1 MVGRAYEMI
10 GSLPSLP
17 DLGGVPPITPAQLA
31 EHVQHRSAAREIVAT
46 ILVSDDLE
54 QRDALLAGEITEAG
68 PSVLSEAQIRNEA
81 PLPSHLAPPPD
92 TLAPQKTPDTV
103 WLAYWRHAAEVARRR
118 GSRFLALWVRYE
130 VGLRNALA
138 AARARALDL
147 DATEHVVALE
157 LGEDASDFSSALSEW
172 SSAVNV
178 LEGQKVLDRAR
189 WAWLDEHDRWFTFE
203 DDELAAY
210 AARLLLV
217 NRWHRI
223 TSERNV
229 PNPKGAGGAGPP
241 GPTTDRPGAERPAQP
256 ERMRT

>member
-17 DLGGVPPITPAQLA
+17 DLGGVPPITPAELA
-31 EHVQHRSAAREIVAT
+31 ERVESRAAARRIVEA
-46 ILVSDDLE
+46 ILLSDDLE
-54 QRDALLAGEITEAG
+54 QRDALLAGEITEAS
-68 PSVLSEAQIRNEA
+68 PSVLSEAQVRNEA
-81 PLPSHLAPPPD
+81 PLPPHLAPPPD
-92 TLAPQKTPDTV
+92 ALAPQETPDAV

-130 VGLRNALA
+130 VSLRSALA

-147 DATEHVVALE
+147 DPAEQPTVPELADEGSDFTSVVA
-157 LGEDASDFSSALSEW
+157 EW
-172 SSAVNV
+172 SAAANV

-217 NRWHRI
+217 HRWNRI

-241 GPTTDRPGAERPAQP
+241 GPPTDRPGAERPAQP

>member
-17 DLGGVPPITPAQLA
+17 DLGGVPPITPAELA
-31 EHVQHRSAAREIVAT
+31 ERVESRPAARRTVEA
-46 ILVSDDLE
+46 ILLSDDLE
-54 QRDALLAGEITEAG
+54 QRDALLAGEITEASL
-68 PSVLSEAQIRNEA
+68 SVLSEAQVRNEA
-81 PLPSHLAPPPD
+81 PLPAALAPPETP
-92 TLAPQKTPDTV
+92 TPQETPDAV
-103 WLAYWRHAAEVARRR
+103 WQAYWRHAEWIARRT

-130 VGLRNALA
+130 VSLRSALA

-147 DATEHVVALE
+147 DPAEQPTVPELADEGPDFASVVA
-157 LGEDASDFSSALSEW
+157 EW
-172 SSAVNV
+172 SAAANI

-217 NRWHRI
+217 HRWHRI

-229 PNPKGAGGAGPP
+229 PLAQSSRLWRPGPP
-241 GPTTDRPGAERPAQP
+241 TDRPGAEQPAQP